1 VRLERC
7 IARRRTFGRLGPGD
21 LVSYRRPNYDG
32 WKAFA
37 HGRPEP
43 VSADGMGFILIHPEC
58 EGDCE
63 IDLRWTGPGDL
74 WLAAFVSLAPLCLLL
89 VADARLACQKLTN

>member
-1 VRLERC
+1 
-7 IARRRTFGRLGPGD
+7 
-21 LVSYRRPNYDG
+21 
-32 WKAFA
+32 
-37 HGRPEP
+37 
-43 VSADGMGFILIHPEC
+43 MGFILIHPEC